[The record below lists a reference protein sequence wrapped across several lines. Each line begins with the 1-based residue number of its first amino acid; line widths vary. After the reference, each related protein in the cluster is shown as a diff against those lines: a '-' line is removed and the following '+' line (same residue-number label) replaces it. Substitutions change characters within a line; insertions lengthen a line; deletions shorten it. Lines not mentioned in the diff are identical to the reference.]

1 MAARRGASE
10 LAILKEA
17 EDEATRIVA
26 AARDGACG
34 RRARDPP
41 PSLSRAGFRSTSQ
54 PRSSFARRAQGAH
67 ARGGRRGG
75 SRGGRVPRHARA
87 AAEQLDARGG
97 GNAGT
102 TVRISARVGARVFAA
117 AAGRSATRCRFFGR
131 LLPFFARRRRVTADT
146 DAGLAALDA
155 EFMRNKDLVIGMLL
169 QMVLSIENPFA
180 AK

>member
-1 MAARRGASE
+1 MPIMACARGARRRRRAGVAAAPSRTSDAHVQVRSARLYSPPRCLATSLPACVLCPARKARFFRCRVAKLPLLHSLSLARGSDMAARRGASE

-75 SRGGRVPRHARA
+75 SRG
-87 AAEQLDARGG
+87 
-97 GNAGT
+97 
-102 TVRISARVGARVFAA
+102 
-117 AAGRSATRCRFFGR
+117 
-131 LLPFFARRRRVTADT
+131 
-146 DAGLAALDA
+146 
-155 EFMRNKDLVIGMLL
+155 
-169 QMVLSIENPFA
+169 
-180 AK
+180 

>member
-1 MAARRGASE
+1 M
-10 LAILKEA
+10 
-17 EDEATRIVA
+17 
-26 AARDGACG
+26 
-34 RRARDPP
+34 
-41 PSLSRAGFRSTSQ
+41 
-54 PRSSFARRAQGAH
+54 
-67 ARGGRRGG
+67 
-75 SRGGRVPRHARA
+75 
-87 AAEQLDARGG
+87 
-97 GNAGT
+97 
-102 TVRISARVGARVFAA
+102 RISARVGARVFAA